1 MPVTLTED
9 QTDLAKAIGD
19 FCRREIGTKER
30 RDELTGGGRHA
41 HSDEIYR
48 KMADLGWLG
57 RWTVLDGAEGARPG
71 ARSTAAVVGP
81 GDCGPRA
88 SGADPTDPASLIPAL
103 LHG

>member
-19 FCRREIGTKER
+19 FCRREIGSKER

-57 RWTVLDGAEGARPG
+57 IATPEEYGGAEMEWRQCLL
-71 ARSTAAVVGP
+71 STG
-81 GDCGPRA
+81 
-88 SGADPTDPASLIPAL
+88 
-103 LHG
+103 